1 MSDGVYEFDFGV
13 GSGIGL
19 SEALVYMAMRLKDEG
34 YTSEDVYQFFEKMFS
49 MDLRLEEEKKQRY
62 DGTLDLIFKV
72 AGSKDIERVK
82 AFLDYL
88 DDRREDKDE

>member
-1 MSDGVYEFDFGV
+1 
-13 GSGIGL
+13 
-19 SEALVYMAMRLKDEG
+19 
-34 YTSEDVYQFFEKMFS
+34 

-62 DGTLDLIFKV
+62 DGTLDLLLEV